1 MAVVL
6 VGVLWLRLHAFL
18 ALILAALAIG
28 VLTPKSALKEFS
40 QAQLIKE
47 KIKLQQAAAT
57 DEAGK
62 LAAKQIAPAELRQIE
77 LQSDKFASQNVAAR
91 VATAFG
97 DGCRKVGILI
107 AMAAIIGKC
116 LIESGAA
123 QRIVL
128 SILAVF
134 GMARAQLA
142 FLVSGFL
149 LAIPV
154 FFDTVFY
161 LLIPIGKAMRRKTG
175 KNYLLYILTIVAGA
189 TMAHSLVP
197 PTPGPLFVAVEL
209 GVDLGTMMLAGLVVG
224 LFTISFG
231 YAYATWANKR
241 WEIPLRGEAEGEGG
255 DEEEAAAVVEKDI
268 RMPPLL
274 LAFLPI
280 LLPVILIGLATYRDS
295 YRKTGGDPPAWLDA
309 LAYLGDKNLA
319 LTISAGIALLVLA
332 MMKRGEREVLSGAT
346 KSAMASGATIIM
358 ITAAG
363 AAFGG
368 VLRHTG
374 IAETIAE
381 LGGGQA
387 GLMTLPIAFL
397 VTALVRTAQG
407 SATVAMITAA
417 PIASSFLEAG
427 SLGFHP
433 VYLALAIGCGSK
445 PIPWMNDSGFWVIT
459 RMTGMKESETLKIV
473 TPMMSLMGVV
483 GLVVTVLGAWLVP
496 LV

>member
-1 MAVVL
+1 MSPVALLLIGMAVVL
-6 VGVLWLRLHAFL
+6 GGVLWLRLHAFL
-18 ALILAALAIG
+18 ALILAALAISA
-28 VLTPKSALKEFS
+28 LTPKAALQEFANS
-40 QAQLIKE
+40 QAAE
-47 KIKLQQAAAT
+47 
-57 DEAGK
+57 GK
-62 LAAKQIAPAELRQIE
+62 LTDKQAG
-77 LQSDKFASQNVAAR
+77 KFASQNAAER
-91 VATAFG
+91 VAVEFG
-97 DGCRKVGILI
+97 DGCHKVGILI

-116 LIESGAA
+116 LLDSGAA

-128 SILAVF
+128 SILAVC
-134 GMARAQLA
+134 GVARAQLA
-142 FLVSGFL
+142 FLFSGFL

-175 KNYLLYILTIVAGA
+175 KNYLLYILTIVAGG

-197 PTPGPLFVAVEL
+197 PTPGPLFVAGEL
-209 GVDLGTMMLAGLVVG
+209 GVDLGTMMLAGLAVG
-224 LFTISFG
+224 LFTITFG
-231 YAYATWANKR
+231 YAYATWANRR
-241 WEIPLRGEAEGEGG
+241 WVIPLRGEGEGE
-255 DEEEAAAVVEKDI
+255 DAVLAEEEI

-274 LAFLPI
+274 LSFLPI
-280 LLPVILIGLATYRDS
+280 LLPLVLIGLATYR
-295 YRKTGGDPPAWLDA
+295 KTLAQAPAWLDA

-319 LTISAGIALLVLA
+319 LTLSAGVALLVLA
-332 MMKRGEREVLSGAT
+332 MMKRGERDALAGAT
-346 KSAMASGATIIM
+346 RSAIGSGATIIL

-374 IAETIAE
+374 IADTIAE
-381 LGGGQA
+381 LGGAQA
-387 GLMTLPIAFL
+387 GLATLPIAFL

-417 PIASSFLEAG
+417 PIAKAFLDAG
-427 SLGFHP
+427 ELGFHP

-459 RMTGMKESETLKIV
+459 RMTGMHESETLKIV

-483 GLVVTVLGAWLVP
+483 GLLVTLLGAWLLP
-496 LV
+496 LAP

>member
-1 MAVVL
+1 MSPIALLLIGMAVVL
-6 VGVLWLRLHAFL
+6 AGVLWLRLHAFL
-18 ALILAALAIG
+18 ALIIAALTISL
-28 VLTPKSALKEFS
+28 LTPHAALEQFSEGQARQEIAKKE
-40 QAQLIKE
+40 AKKNADEE
-47 KIKLQQAAAT
+47 KLS
-57 DEAGK
+57 EA
-62 LAAKQIAPAELRQIE
+62 QIE
-77 LQSDKFASQNVAAR
+77 ALVDQQVSKFTSRNAPSRVAAE
-91 VATAFG
+91 FG

-116 LIESGAA
+116 LLESGAA
-123 QRIVL
+123 QRIVQ

-134 GMARAQLA
+134 GIARAQLA
-142 FLVSGFL
+142 FLISSFL

-175 KNYLLYILTIVAGA
+175 KNYLLYILTIVAGG

-197 PTPGPLFVAVEL
+197 PTPGPLFVAGEL
-209 GVDLGTMMLAGLVVG
+209 GVDLGTMMFAGLAVG
-224 LFTISFG
+224 IFTIAFG
-231 YAYATWANKR
+231 YAYATWANRR
-241 WEIPLRGEAEGEGG
+241 WEIPLRDDAAGG
-255 DEEEAAAVVEKDI
+255 ASPEPETPA
-268 RMPPLL
+268 MPPLI
-274 LAFLPI
+274 LALLPI
-280 LLPVILIGLATYRDS
+280 LLPVLLIGLATYR
-295 YRKTGGDPPAWLDA
+295 KTLADPPAWLDA

-319 LTISAGIALLVLA
+319 LTLSAGCALMVLA
-332 MMKRGEREVLSGAT
+332 MMKRGERDALSDAT
-346 KSAMASGATIIM
+346 KSAIGSGATIIL

-374 IAETIAE
+374 IAASIAE
-381 LGGGQA
+381 LGGAQA

-397 VTALVRTAQG
+397 ITTLVRTAQG

-417 PIASSFLEAG
+417 PIAAAFLAAG
-427 SLGFHP
+427 DLGFHP
-433 VYLALAIGCGSK
+433 VYLALAIGCGSE

-483 GLVVTVLGAWLVP
+483 GLVVTMLGAWLVP
-496 LV
+496 MVS